1 MSRPTALIILDGWG
15 IRDERRGNAIRRA
28 KTPNI
33 DALLAHWP
41 NATLSASG
49 EAVGLPV
56 GQQGNSE
63 VGHLTIGSGR
73 VIYQPLTRI
82 TKSIENESFFA
93 NPVLVNAM
101 DRGRAGTATVHCI
114 GLLSAGGVHSHTRH
128 ALALAELAKRRGI
141 ERLAFH
147 CFLDG
152 RDTPPTSG
160 LEEVLSFQDALED
173 IGVGRIASI
182 GGRYFAMDRDR
193 RWGRVEEAYNVLVGN
208 EGACIADIE
217 EYISNCYDDSI
228 TDEFI
233 RPASVAPSVSER
245 TVIRPGDV
253 IICFNFRPDRMRQ
266 LVHAFIDE
274 EFSKFYRGDRI
285 EPLQIVTF
293 AMYDEQFHLP
303 VAFPAEEV
311 RHTIAEVVSAHHL
324 TQFHVAE
331 TEKYAHVTYFINGG
345 REQPFPGE
353 DRLLVPSPKVPTYD
367 RFPEMSAFPI
377 TNAVVDRIEHHDD
390 ALVVVNFA
398 NADMVGHTGDLKATV
413 VAVEEVD
420 TCLGR
425 IVKALERKGGTLVLT
440 ADHGNAE
447 IMIDPETNAPR
458 TSHTTSPVPLVV
470 AGLRNITL
478 RSGGAL
484 ADVAPTCLDALGLPV
499 PPEMTGHSMIVRA
512 NPAPAAVPAAP

>member
-1 MSRPTALIILDGWG
+1 MTRPTALVILDGWG

-33 DALLAHWP
+33 DALYEHWP
-41 NATLSASG
+41 HTTLVASG
-49 EAVGLPV
+49 EAVGLPD

-63 VGHLTIGSGR
+63 VGHLTIGAGR

-82 TKSIENESFFA
+82 SKSIEDGSFYE

-101 DRGRAGTATVHCI
+101 DRGRAGETTVHCI
-114 GLLSAGGVHSHTRH
+114 GLISPGGVHSHTRH
-128 ALALAELAKRRGI
+128 AIALAELAKRRGF

-160 LEEVLSFQDALED
+160 LEEILAFQDALED
-173 IGVGRIASI
+173 IGVGRIASL

-193 RWGRVEEAYNVLVGN
+193 RWGRIEEAYNVLVGK
-208 EGACIADIE
+208 EGGCVSDIE
-217 EYISNCYDDSI
+217 EYVSNNYDDSV

-233 RPASVAPSVSER
+233 HPVSIAPTVSER

-266 LVHAFIDE
+266 LIHAFIDPD
-274 EFSKFYRGDRI
+274 FSKFYRGDRI
-285 EPLQIVTF
+285 EPLEIVTF
-293 AMYDEQFHLP
+293 ATYDEQFHLP
-303 VAFPAEEV
+303 VAFPA
-311 RHTIAEVVSAHHL
+311 AEIHNTLGEIVSAHHL
-324 TQFHVAE
+324 SQFHVAE

-345 REQPFPGE
+345 HEQPFHGE

-377 TNAVVDRIEHHDD
+377 TNAVVDRIEKHDD
-390 ALVVVNFA
+390 ALIVVNYA

-413 VAVEEVD
+413 VAVEEID
-420 TCLGR
+420 TCVGR
-425 IVKALERKGGTLVLT
+425 IIKALGAKGGTLVLT

-447 IMIDPETNAPR
+447 VMIDPESNAPR

-470 AGLRNITL
+470 AGMKNITL
-478 RSGGAL
+478 RSDGAL
-484 ADVAPTCLDALGLPV
+484 ADVAPTCLDAMGLPI
-499 PPEMTGHSMIVRA
+499 PSEMTGHSMIVRA
-512 NPAPAAVPAAP
+512 QPSPSPVHS